1 MKIIMMLALAGLVG
15 LGSGIPGFSQGVAVV
30 QFATPFRAQTLAGF
44 VRVGSTEVAAGGVLV
59 EECTGD
65 WKVVKSSTK
74 TDEAGHFSL
83 SDKSRK
89 GLHYLRLSGY
99 GFNPTLIKVIIS
111 GSARDKEL
119 TLQIEVA
126 T

>member
-15 LGSGIPGFSQGVAVV
+15 LGSGTPGFSQGVAVV
-30 QFATPFRAQTLAGF
+30 QFAKPFKAQTLAGF
-44 VRVGSTEVAAGGVLV
+44 VRLGSTEVAAGGVLV

-74 TDEAGHFSL
+74 TDEVGHFSL
-83 SDKSRK
+83 PGTSSK
-89 GLHYLRLSGY
+89 GLHYLRLSGN
-99 GFNPTLIKVIIS
+99 GFDPTLIKVIVS
-111 GSARDKEL
+111 KTAHDKEL
-119 TLQIEVA
+119 ALKITVA